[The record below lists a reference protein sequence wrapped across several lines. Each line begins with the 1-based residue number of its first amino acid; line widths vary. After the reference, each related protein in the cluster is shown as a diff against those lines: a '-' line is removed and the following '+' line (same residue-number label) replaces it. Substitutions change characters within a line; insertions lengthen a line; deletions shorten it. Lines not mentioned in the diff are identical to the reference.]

1 MSQSAA
7 TQKKST
13 DSSLGWLKGG
23 LVFAFL
29 LPVFLSLGLANFT
42 GVDHNHRVWQEWV
55 DQFSETT
62 AFGVGVNY
70 DCAIRDRQKLDAY
83 LVRIRSVTE
92 AQYKRF
98 SLVEKKAFLANA
110 YNAYTVALILAYY
123 PVKTIK
129 TVGGDDQAWKIPF
142 VKLLGQTITLDQLEN
157 EWVRP
162 WFKDQNM
169 HFALVC
175 AAKGCPALRWYSARS
190 FDRQVRENALSFL
203 LDTEKNYF
211 VEKEKKW
218 FISPIFEWY
227 QTDFAKD
234 RSQMPQVLTSYLP
247 VKALQG
253 GEKSGLPIAY
263 TNYDWDL
270 NTCLKRELIT
280 EETFHEGA
288 QIGCAKRCL
297 Q

>member
-1 MSQSAA
+1 MSQSAGSSK
-7 TQKKST
+7 KKSEVST
-13 DSSLGWLKGG
+13 GWLKGG
-23 LVFAFL
+23 LFLAFL
-29 LPVFLSLGLANFT
+29 LPVFLSLGLANFN
-42 GVDHNHRVWQEWV
+42 GIDHEHRVWREWV
-55 DQFSETT
+55 EQFSEVTP
-62 AFGVGVNY
+62 FGIGINY
-70 DCAIRDRQKLDAY
+70 DCAIRDRKKLDAY
-83 LVRIRSVTE
+83 LVRLRSVTE

-98 SLVEKKAFLANA
+98 SLIEKKAFLANA

-129 TVGGDDQAWKIPF
+129 TVGGEDQAWRIPF

-157 EWVRP
+157 EWIRP
-162 WFKDQNM
+162 WFQDRNM

-175 AAKGCPALRWYSARS
+175 AAKGCPALRWYSAKS
-190 FDRQVRENALSFL
+190 FERQVRENAISFL
-203 LDTEKNYF
+203 LDTAKNDF
-211 VEKEKKW
+211 IEKEKKW
-218 FISPIFEWY
+218 VISPIFEWY
-227 QTDFAKD
+227 ETDFVKD

-253 GEKSGLPIAY
+253 GEKPGLPITY
-263 TNYDWDL
+263 SNYDWDL

-288 QIGCAKRCL
+288 QIGCTKRCL